1 MSSLM
6 DRYDRQII
14 IEGWDQNKV
23 SSAKILIV
31 GVGAT
36 GCEVAKN
43 LALVGI
49 GKLILVDM
57 DVIELSNLSR
67 QMLFH
72 KGDIGKPKAE
82 VAKKRIKRM
91 NPYVKVESY
100 NIDVHFLEGKIFE
113 EADVICSC
121 VDNWPTRRWLN
132 SLAVEL
138 NKPLVDGAM
147 EGFYGN
153 VQVVIP
159 GVTSCIECHGE
170 NLIPNEV
177 QLAECTLKRRTPK
190 DLFNDLIQQGLEIDF
205 EIISRIFNSGFKTIY
220 DIKYASIEHLKKI
233 DEELKNFILSLQ
245 EKLKPKLPALQ
256 TIAATIAGIQSQ
268 EVLKIIHKESIGEII
283 KGLLVY
289 DSKANSFT
297 TIDLEKNEN
306 CFVCGK
312 AFKTGYI
319 EFKASINETILDLK
333 ERIAKSFSLPDPEIQ
348 YKTKLLRDHQ
358 KLSELDIKN
367 GDYMHINTTRR
378 FTPLTIKIIIE
389 D

>member
-1 MSSLM
+1 MSLM
-6 DRYDRQII
+6 ERYDRQLI

-23 SSAKILIV
+23 NSAKVLIV

-43 LALVGI
+43 LALIGV

-57 DVIELSNLSR
+57 DVIELSNLNR
-67 QMLFH
+67 QMLFL

-91 NPYVKVESY
+91 NPYIKIEAY
-100 NIDVHFLEGKIFE
+100 NINVHFLNGKIFE
-113 EADVICSC
+113 EVDVICSC

-159 GVTSCIECHGE
+159 GITSCIECHGE

-177 QLAECTLKRRTPK
+177 RLAECTLKKRTSN
-190 DLFNDLIQQGLEIDF
+190 DLLNDLIQQGLEIDY
-205 EIISRIFNSGFKTIY
+205 EIVSKIFNNGFKTVY

-233 DEELKNFILSLQ
+233 DENLRNIIINLQ

-256 TIAATIAGIQSQ
+256 TIAAIIAGIQSQ
-268 EVLKIIHKESIGEII
+268 EVLKIIHGGSIGETI
-283 KGLLVY
+283 KGLMVY
-289 DSKANSFT
+289 DFKANSFRV
-297 TIDLEKNEN
+297 IKLKRNEN
-306 CFVCGK
+306 CFVCGS
-312 AFKTGYI
+312 AFKTGFV
-319 EFKASINETILDLK
+319 EFKVSINETILDLK

-348 YKTKLLRDHQ
+348 YKTKLLKDEQ
-358 KLSELDIKN
+358 KISDLNIKN
-367 GDYMHINTTRR
+367 GDFIHINTSRR
-378 FTPLTIKIIIE
+378 FTPLTLKIILE
-389 D
+389 